1 MPRALGQEIRLFELE
16 EAERMLPLV
25 RAIVKGMMDDY
36 TERQSVLERL
46 EPSEPVTAEPD
57 VAAAGALQRE
67 ADTLTEKLI
76 EASGELEDLGIEF
89 KGIELGLVDF
99 PALRDGEIVYLCWQY
114 GEDRI
119 AFWHPLET
127 GYSGRRPIERD

>member
-25 RAIVKGMMDDY
+25 RAIVKGMIDDY

-46 EPSEPVTAEPD
+46 EPSGPVATQPD
-57 VAAAGALQRE
+57 VAAASALQRD

-76 EASGELEDLGIEF
+76 EASGELEDLGVEF

-127 GYSGRRPIERD
+127 GYAGRRPIERD

>member
-46 EPSEPVTAEPD
+46 EPSGPVAAEPD
-57 VAAAGALQRE
+57 VAAAGVLQRE

-76 EASGELEDLGIEF
+76 EASGELEDLGVEF

-127 GYSGRRPIERD
+127 GYAGRRPIERD